1 MEGIIRN
8 RPKERFQQLNDV
20 GAGLAP
26 ARALNEIVVTVRTP
40 GRGQAPPLH
49 RSARFRNLHPQ
60 SPVSYLAP
68 FGHSPDSTFPMEYQ
82 KLGSSDVSVSRIT
95 FGSWAAGGWMWG
107 GTEQNDAVG
116 AIHASYELG
125 VTSIDTAPV
134 YGMGFSEEIVGEA
147 IKTLPR
153 DKVQILTKFG
163 MRWDLKQGD
172 FAMKTKDNNGHD
184 LDVYKYAGRDSII
197 KECEDSLRR
206 LGTDY
211 IDLYQQHWP
220 DVTTPID
227 ETMEALSR
235 LVEQGKVRAAGVS
248 NYSVDQMQEAE
259 RTLSLASNQVPYS
272 MLRRDI
278 EKDVVPYCLDNDKA
292 ILVYSPLQL
301 GLLTG
306 KMKPDQAFGEGDLRN
321 GNRFFTPEN
330 VKRVNDVLNKIRP
343 LAETKNATLSQL
355 VLRWTLA
362 QPGITVALVGARNPE
377 QAVQNAKA
385 MDFKLTFEEVD
396 FINKQLKSLEAAAV

>member
-1 MEGIIRN
+1 
-8 RPKERFQQLNDV
+8 
-20 GAGLAP
+20 
-26 ARALNEIVVTVRTP
+26 
-40 GRGQAPPLH
+40 
-49 RSARFRNLHPQ
+49 
-60 SPVSYLAP
+60 
-68 FGHSPDSTFPMEYQ
+68 MEYQ
-82 KLGSSDVSVSRIT
+82 KLGASDVTVSRIT

-116 AIHASYELG
+116 AIHASYDLG
-125 VTSIDTAPV
+125 VTSIDTAPI
-134 YGMGFSEEIVGEA
+134 YGQGLSEEIVGEA

-163 MRWDLKQGD
+163 MRWDVAQGD
-172 FAMKTKDNNGHD
+172 FAMHSQDSAGHN

-227 ETMEALSR
+227 ETMEAVAR
-235 LVEQGKVRAAGVS
+235 LIEQGKVRAAGVS
-248 NYSVDQMQEAE
+248 NYSVVQMQEVE
-259 RTLSLASNQVPYS
+259 KTLNIVSNQVPYS
-272 MLRRDI
+272 MVRRDI
-278 EKDVVPYCLDNDKA
+278 EADVVPYCLENHKA

-306 KMKPDQAFGEGDLRN
+306 KIKPNQQFNEGDLRN
-321 GNRFFTPEN
+321 GHRLFTPES
-330 VKRVNDVLNKIRP
+330 VRSVNAVLNKIRP
-343 LAETKNATLSQL
+343 LAETKNATLGQL

-362 QPGITVALVGARNPE
+362 QPGISVALVGARNPE
-377 QAVQNAKA
+377 QAVQNARA
-385 MDFKLTFEEVD
+385 MDLHLTFEELD
-396 FINKQLKSLEAAAV
+396 FINKQLKALQPAVA